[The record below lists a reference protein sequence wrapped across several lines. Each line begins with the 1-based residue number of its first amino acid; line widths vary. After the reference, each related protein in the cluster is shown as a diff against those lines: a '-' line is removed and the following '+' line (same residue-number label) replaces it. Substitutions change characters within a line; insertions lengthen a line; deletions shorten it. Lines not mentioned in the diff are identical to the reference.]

1 MEDKWKE
8 LLKYI
13 AQNNETESRF
23 LSPNPQSN
31 VEIIGLLDEIARL
44 RGITKEENGIE
55 FRRGLSGGGNQLLQP
70 YIRKNFK
77 IKHEDFPNIEHI
89 HHFSWYI
96 GNYPN
101 IDSGIY
107 TELKDLVDTIS

>member
-44 RGITKEENGIE
+44 RGITKEENGRE
-55 FRRGLSGGGNQLLQP
+55 FNSICDALEEGEVED
-70 YIRKNFK
+70 I
-77 IKHEDFPNIEHI
+77 IK
-89 HHFSWYI
+89 
-96 GNYPN
+96 
-101 IDSGIY
+101 
-107 TELKDLVDTIS
+107 ELVK